1 LKELTRS
8 GWLFIPTRFGAMIC
22 RPALRLLRELIRFCA
37 RDLLVDGLFTDFPGA
52 VSELLRRI
60 F

>member
-1 LKELTRS
+1 
-8 GWLFIPTRFGAMIC
+8 MIC
-22 RPALRLLRELIRFCA
+22 RPALRLELIRFCA